1 MKRLLKNR
9 KEPLPQQ
16 PSIVSKGF
24 QVIYSRTQDKW
35 AGWMSRCTAH
45 FSRKT
50 WLLLL
55 LLFVLCMGLSSTY
68 LAIHSL
74 IAKTSHPMQVTPIMR
89 PKHITETGE
98 ATSGSSQ
105 IPDAE
110 YNRIKRFRRYMDSL
124 ARSPGGQWMYD
135 SITLH
140 RPGLMDSVRFI
151 ENYYQQLKQ
160 K

>member
-1 MKRLLKNR
+1 MKGLLKNR
-9 KEPLPQQ
+9 KEQLSQHPG
-16 PSIVSKGF
+16 IVSKGF
-24 QVIYSRTQDKW
+24 RAIYGHTQDKW
-35 AGWMSRCTAH
+35 AGWMSRRTAH

-55 LLFVLCMGLSSTY
+55 LLFVLCMGTSSTY

-74 IAKTSHPMQVTPIMR
+74 IAKASQPLQVTPIIR

-98 ATSGSSQ
+98 VTTSSSQ

-110 YNRIKRFRRYMDSL
+110 YNHIKRFRLYMDSL
-124 ARSPGGQWMYD
+124 ARSPGGKWMYD

-160 K
+160 Q